1 MDSEGI
7 TSCVPQPQR
16 QETKGGQAGFLPQ
29 SPLFLSPPA
38 VLLRRTDSHL
48 PGSALTSRNENQLV
62 QEGSFQSSAP
72 HTLGR
77 LGSPLGL
84 CGGEPPGRR

>member
-1 MDSEGI
+1 VARLASSHSPHS
-7 TSCVPQPQR
+7 SCP
-16 QETKGGQAGFLPQ
+16 
-29 SPLFLSPPA
+29 PPA